1 MTTPTLRGVKG
12 MPDLQPVEAER
23 FRRFEAVA
31 ASLLGRA
38 GFREVRTPLL
48 EPLALFQRSVGESS
62 DIVRKEMYTLK
73 DLGERDLALRP
84 EGTAGVVRAV
94 VEHSMVAPGEELRLW
109 YTGPMFRQE
118 RPQKGRL
125 RQFHQIGC
133 EVFGTAAPTLDAE
146 IIALNWRLLEALG
159 VGGLELRLGSLGG
172 ESSRTQYRSAL
183 LDWLA
188 PHAPELCDDCRTRL
202 QLNPLRVLDCKNP
215 VCKAI
220 VADAPAPLDALEDE
234 DRHHFEA
241 VTAALAGLGI
251 PVTVDPRL
259 VRGLDYYT
267 RTVYEIQ
274 SGALGAQSAV
284 SAGGRYDNLVASFGG
299 QPAPAFGFALG
310 LERLSLILGDDA
322 AAGRH
327 GLAWV
332 ALDDAARLEGLE
344 WTDRL
349 RSNGLTALLF
359 QHKGSL
365 KAQMRAADAAGC
377 RYALIRGGSERE
389 AGTVACRDL
398 EDGRQFAVALD
409 VVALVEALAG

>member
-1 MTTPTLRGVKG
+1 MTAPTLRGVKG
-12 MPDLQPVEAER
+12 MPDLQPDEAER

-31 ASLLGRA
+31 ASFLGRA
-38 GFREVRTPLL
+38 GFREIRTPLL
-48 EPLALFQRSVGESS
+48 EPLALFRRSVGESS

-125 RQFHQIGC
+125 RQFHQIGG

-146 IIALNWRLLEALG
+146 VIALNWRLLEALG
-159 VGGLELRLGSLGG
+159 VGGLELRIGSLGG
-172 ESSRTQYRSAL
+172 EASRAHYRSTL

-188 PHAPELCDDCRTRL
+188 PHAHELCSECHTRM
-202 QLNPLRVLDCKNP
+202 QINPLRVLDCKNTT
-215 VCKAI
+215 CRTI
-220 VADAPAPLDALEDE
+220 VAVAPAPLDALDEE
-234 DRHHFEA
+234 DRRHFEA
-241 VTAALAGLGI
+241 VKSALAVLGI
-251 PVTVDPRL
+251 PTTIDPRL

-274 SGALGAQSAV
+274 SDALGAQSAV

-299 QPAPAFGFALG
+299 QAVPAFGFALG
-310 LERLSLILGDDA
+310 MERLSLILGEDVEPA
-322 AAGRH
+322 RR

-332 ALDDAARLEGLE
+332 ALDDEARIEGLE
-344 WTDRL
+344 WVDRL
-349 RSNGLTALLF
+349 RANGLTALLF
-359 QHKGSL
+359 QHKHSL

-377 RYALIRGGSERE
+377 RWALIRGSSERD

-398 EDGRQFAVALD
+398 ADGRQFAVTLD
-409 VVALVEALAG
+409 MGSLAEALVG